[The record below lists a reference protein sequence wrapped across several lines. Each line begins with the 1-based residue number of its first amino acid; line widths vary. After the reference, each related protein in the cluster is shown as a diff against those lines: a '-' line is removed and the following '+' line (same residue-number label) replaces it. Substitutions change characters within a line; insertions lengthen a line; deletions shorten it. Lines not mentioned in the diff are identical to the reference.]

1 MITIQINA
9 SGQTARVVEENED
22 YFIVEAPLDS
32 LDKELRPFALRVSPT
47 IADKLFRRS
56 ERTYIDKQAFLLWMN
71 SKEKFTEFQQ
81 QNTSQS
87 GKTIIEIEL

>member
-1 MITIQINA
+1 MKAIQINA
-9 SGQTARVVEENED
+9 FGLTACVVEETED

-47 IADKLFRRS
+47 LVDKLFRRS
-56 ERTYIDKQAFLLWMN
+56 ERIYIDKQAFLLWMN
-71 SKEKFTEFQQ
+71 SKDEFAEFQR

-87 GKTIIEIEL
+87 GETIIEIEL

>member
-1 MITIQINA
+1 MTTIQINA
-9 SGQTARVVEENED
+9 SGLTARVVEENED

-71 SKEKFTEFQQ
+71 SKDKFAEFQQ
-81 QNTSQS
+81 QHASDSNT
-87 GKTIIEIEL
+87 TILEL

>member
-1 MITIQINA
+1 MKVIQINA
-9 SGQTARVVEENED
+9 SGLTARVVEENED
-22 YFIVEAPLDS
+22 YFIVEAPFDS

-47 IADKLFRRS
+47 IADKLFHRS

-71 SKEKFTEFQQ
+71 SKEEFTEFQR

-87 GKTIIEIEL
+87 SKTILEIEL

>member
-1 MITIQINA
+1 MTIIQINA
-9 SGQTARVVEENED
+9 SGLTARVVEETED
-22 YFIVEAPLDS
+22 YFIVEALFDS

-56 ERTYIDKQAFLLWMN
+56 ERIYINKQAFLLWMN
-71 SKEKFTEFQQ
+71 SKDEFAEFQR

-87 GKTIIEIEL
+87 GETIIEIEL

>member
-1 MITIQINA
+1 MATIQINV
-9 SGQTARVVEENED
+9 SGLTARVIEEAED

-32 LDKELRPFALRVSPT
+32 LDKELRPFALRVSPSL
-47 IADKLFRRS
+47 ADKLFRRS

-71 SKEKFTEFQQ
+71 SKEEFAEFQR

-87 GKTIIEIEL
+87 SKTILEIEL

>member
-1 MITIQINA
+1 MKTIQINA
-9 SGQTARVVEENED
+9 SGLTARVVEENED
-22 YFIVEAPLDS
+22 YFIVEASLDS

-56 ERTYIDKQAFLLWMN
+56 ERTYIDKQAFSLWMN
-71 SKEKFTEFQQ
+71 SKDKFSEFQR
-81 QNTSQS
+81 QNTFQS

>member
-1 MITIQINA
+1 MTTIQINV
-9 SGQTARVVEENED
+9 SGLTARVVEENED

-56 ERTYIDKQAFLLWMN
+56 ERIYINKQAFLLWMN
-71 SKEKFTEFQQ
+71 SKDEFAEFQR

-87 GKTIIEIEL
+87 GETIIEIEL

>member
-1 MITIQINA
+1 MTTIQIDA
-9 SGQTARVVEENED
+9 SGLTARVVEEGED
-22 YFIVEAPLDS
+22 YFIVEAPFDS

-47 IADKLFRRS
+47 LADKLFRRS

-71 SKEKFTEFQQ
+71 SKEEFAEFQR

-87 GKTIIEIEL
+87 GETIIEIEL

>member
-1 MITIQINA
+1 MTTIQINV
-9 SGQTARVVEENED
+9 SGLTVRVVEENED

-56 ERTYIDKQAFLLWMN
+56 ERIYINKQAFLLWMN
-71 SKEKFTEFQQ
+71 SKDEFAEFQR

-87 GKTIIEIEL
+87 GETIIEIEL